1 MSTFASPIHLFRKS
15 VTVQRRSESATNG
28 SPSFS
33 WSNHL
38 TNVQCEI
45 QKAGGAEAT
54 AFGGE
59 RNRRTWMVFT
69 LPAQDIKETDR
80 IQWTDDSSGSNVS
93 RTLDVQDVTD
103 LNMRGKVLQLSC
115 EEIDGL

>member
-1 MSTFASPIHLFRKS
+1 
-15 VTVQRRSESATNG
+15 
-28 SPSFS
+28 
-33 WSNHL
+33 
-38 TNVQCEI
+38 
-45 QKAGGAEAT
+45 
-54 AFGGE
+54 
-59 RNRRTWMVFT
+59 MVFT